1 MVNYKNGKIYKL
13 WSPEGDM
20 IYIGSTCRGLAHR
33 KAQHKDKPNT
43 TSKILFDTYTD
54 IRIELI
60 EEYPCDNKEQLNRKE
75 GEYIRTLDCVN
86 RCVAGRT
93 EKEWREDNK
102 EHLEEYREENKE
114 HHAEKNR
121 EYYQKNKGHVQEKH
135 KEYRENNKGHLQEK
149 QKEYCEKN
157 KERIAEKKKE
167 WWEENKER
175 LAEKKKEYREKNKEH
190 IAQQNREYR
199 EKNKEHIAQQNREYR
214 ERKRLE
220 KVSIST

>member
-20 IYIGSTCRGLAHR
+20 IYIGSTCLSLARR
-33 KAQHKDKPNT
+33 KACHKDVPRT

-60 EEYPCDNKEQLNRKE
+60 EEHPCDNKEQLNRKE
-75 GEYIRTLDCVN
+75 GEHIRMLDCVN

-93 EKEWREDNK
+93 CKEWREDNK
-102 EHLEEYREENKE
+102 EKYMESQMEWREANKEKYMEYREENKE
-114 HHAEKNR
+114 RIAERKKEYNQDNKEHIAEQR
-121 EYYQKNKGHVQEKH
+121 KEYYQKNKE
-135 KEYRENNKGHLQEK
+135 RLQEK
-149 QKEYCEKN
+149 Q
-157 KERIAEKKKE
+157 
-167 WWEENKER
+167 
-175 LAEKKKEYREKNKEH
+175 KEYREKNKE
-190 IAQQNREYR
+190 RLSEY
-199 EKNKEHIAQQNREYR
+199 KREYR

>member
-20 IYIGSTCRGLAHR
+20 IYIGSTCRELARR
-33 KAQHKDKPNT
+33 KAGHKGNPSA

-75 GEYIRTLDCVN
+75 GEYIRTLECVN
-86 RCVAGRT
+86 KIVAGRT
-93 EKEWREDNK
+93 IKEYREDNK
-102 EHLEEYREENKE
+102 EHK
-114 HHAEKNR
+114 KD
-121 EYYQKNKGHVQEKH
+121 YYQKNKERVA
-135 KEYRENNKGHLQEK
+135 EK
-149 QKEYCEKN
+149 QKEYY
-157 KERIAEKKKE
+157 ER
-167 WWEENKER
+167 
-175 LAEKKKEYREKNKEH
+175 NKEH
-190 IAQQNREYR
+190 LAEYQKEYNER
-199 EKNKEHIAQQNREYR
+199 NKEHLVEKKREYR

>member
-93 EKEWREDNK
+93 DK
-102 EHLEEYREENKE
+102 EYREENKE
-114 HHAEKNR
+114 HITEKKK
-121 EYYQKNKGHVQEKH
+121 EYYQENKERLV
-135 KEYRENNKGHLQEK
+135 EK
-149 QKEYCEKN
+149 QKEYNQKNKEHIVEYRKEHYQENKEKRKEYYEKN
-157 KERIAEKKKE
+157 KERYTEQ
-167 WWEENKER
+167 R
-175 LAEKKKEYREKNKEH
+175 RVS
-190 IAQQNREYR
+190 
-199 EKNKEHIAQQNREYR
+199 R

-220 KVSIST
+220 KVSINT

>member
-20 IYIGSTCRGLAHR
+20 IYIGSTCLSLARR
-33 KAQHKDKPNT
+33 KAGHKEVPRT
-43 TSKILFDTYTD
+43 SSKILFDTYTD

-75 GEYIRTLDCVN
+75 GEHIRMLDCVN
-86 RCVAGRT
+86 KYVAGRT
-93 EKEWREDNK
+93 RKEWCEDNK
-102 EHLEEYREENKE
+102 EHLT
-114 HHAEKNR
+114 
-121 EYYQKNKGHVQEKH
+121 
-135 KEYRENNKGHLQEK
+135 
-149 QKEYCEKN
+149 
-157 KERIAEKKKE
+157 EKKKE

-175 LAEKKKEYREKNKEH
+175 MAQKAKEYREENKEHITEKKKEYYQENKEHHAEKNKQYYEDNKKHIAEQQKEYYQKNREHLQEKQKEYREKNKEH
-190 IAQQNREYR
+190 IAQQKLEYQR
-199 EKNKEHIAQQNREYR
+199 VYR